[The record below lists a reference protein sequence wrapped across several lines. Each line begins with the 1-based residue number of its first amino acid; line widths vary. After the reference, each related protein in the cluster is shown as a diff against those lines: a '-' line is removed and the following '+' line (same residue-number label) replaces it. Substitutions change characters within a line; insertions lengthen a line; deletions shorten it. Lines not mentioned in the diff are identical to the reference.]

1 MKVPGVRMWLEEE
14 GSDYNSH
21 KKKKTKKKKKK
32 TRRKK
37 PCVFPGVGSQ
47 PH

>member
-1 MKVPGVRMWLEEE
+1 MWLEEE

-21 KKKKTKKKKKK
+21 KKKTKKKKKT

-37 PCVFPGVGSQ
+37 PCVFPGLGSQ